1 MGISGIHGH
10 CVGHG
15 DIADPNADADTYTD
29 ADTNAYSDAD
39 TDANADTNADA
50 DTDTYTY
57 TDSHTDKT
65 RRRRRD
71 GLQTGFVINGVHGI
85 VGRDRRVIGHKQQT
99 RKIIVHK

>member
-15 DIADPNADADTYTD
+15 DIADPHA
-29 ADTNAYSDAD
+29 DAD
-39 TDANADTNADA
+39 TDANTDTNANPNTDADANTYTDTNAD
-50 DTDTYTY
+50 TY

-85 VGRDRRVIGHKQQT
+85 VGRDRRVIRHKQQT